1 MWKLGAVFDAS
12 RGRLEGEGTHGAHS
26 SSSVLVKIGCMERVG
41 KRVRHCLPMY
51 TSLLILGKYRY
62 FHSSLEQTQKV
73 AWVSYL
79 HSTLLRVDHE
89 FLRMSMK

>member
-1 MWKLGAVFDAS
+1 
-12 RGRLEGEGTHGAHS
+12 
-26 SSSVLVKIGCMERVG
+26 
-41 KRVRHCLPMY
+41 MY

-89 FLRMSMK
+89 FLKMSMKQFRIIFFHVSTACLVLEN